1 MTAQGKK
8 FRGNAYLTSTVP
20 SISHLPHST
29 EEAPEESGGLRA
41 CKPECWQRWKLV
53 AMLYKDTQGKAG
65 GGKEKSGVAFTFI
78 SCVP

>member
-8 FRGNAYLTSTVP
+8 VRGNAYLTSTVP

-29 EEAPEESGGLRA
+29 EQAPKESGRLRA

-53 AMLYKDTQGKAG
+53 AIVCKDTQGKG
-65 GGKEKSGVAFTFI
+65 GGG
-78 SCVP
+78 